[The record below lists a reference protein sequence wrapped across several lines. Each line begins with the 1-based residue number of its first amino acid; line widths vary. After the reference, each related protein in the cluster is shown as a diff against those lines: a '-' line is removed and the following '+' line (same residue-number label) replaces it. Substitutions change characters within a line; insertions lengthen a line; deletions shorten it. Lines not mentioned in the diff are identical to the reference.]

1 MSRSSTNTVTVQVER
16 HVEQRGETTTAIAY
30 WPEKGPWAS
39 WRPKDPQYVLP
50 RWRAEQFAE
59 VLRAS
64 GNVVLLRSSEI
75 SKSTPT
81 KGK

>member
-16 HVEQRGETTTAIAY
+16 FVERRDETPVAIAY

-64 GNVVLLRSSEI
+64 GNVVKLA
-75 SKSTPT
+75 PAPAQ